1 LTLNLSPAS
10 PNPTGQSP
18 RARKSVHTLAGRLV
32 GASARRPWTV
42 AILVLALCVL
52 ALLYASQNFAM
63 TTDTEA
69 LISSKV
75 SWRRNEAAMD
85 RAFPQ
90 NTDTILVVIGGA
102 TPEMAESAAS
112 RLAAALSADGRA
124 FKHVT
129 RPDGGPFFDREGLL
143 FQSQAE
149 VRATTDQILAAQGF
163 LGPLAA
169 DPSLRGV
176 MTSLSAL
183 ATGVQQGQTS
193 FKAIDSPLRAFTGAL
208 QSVEAGKPTFFSW
221 QAMIAN
227 GAKGLAAP
235 RQRFITVQPKLNYA
249 DLEPGADASDAIRA
263 AAKAL
268 SLDPAHGVTVRLTG
282 SVPLSDEEFASLE
295 DKAWLVG
302 GVMLGAMLLMLWLA
316 VRSVQIVLAILLT
329 TIGGLIV
336 TAALGLLA
344 VGRFNLISV
353 AFIPLFVGLGVD
365 FGIQLSVRFRAE
377 RLDDPAIP
385 ASLIAAADGVGGAL
399 ALAATAIALGFFA
412 FLPTA
417 YVGVSELGVI
427 AGIGM
432 VVALALALTL
442 LPALLVLLRPP
453 LQTQEVGN
461 RALAPVDRF
470 LVERRGWV
478 LWAFAAAMV
487 LSIVSLVW
495 VRFDFNPLHLKN
507 PHGEAMATLN
517 DLMKDPDQS
526 PNTIDVLTPSLAAA
540 DALAKR
546 LSALPEVS
554 QAVTLSNFVP
564 DDQAAKL
571 ALIENAD
578 LLLDPTL
585 NPFDVQPSPSDA
597 DVVASLRQTA
607 SDLAAAASASS
618 DPAALDAKR
627 LASVLN
633 QLAAAAPAVRSRATE
648 ALIPPLNTLL
658 RQLRGLLQAQPET
671 LATLPPAL
679 RADWIASDGRARIQV
694 FPNGNANDNAALVRF
709 SRAVQAAAPNA
720 SGGPI
725 SIEGAGATIAW
736 SFIEAGVLSF
746 AVITLLLLLVLR
758 SFRETLFTL
767 APIVLSI
774 FLTLGSCVV
783 IGQPINF
790 ANIIAFPL
798 LFGVGVAFH
807 IYFVMAWRGG
817 ATDLLQSSLARAVF
831 FSALTTGAAFGS
843 LMLSSHPGTASMGKI
858 LMISLIWTLVCALLF
873 EPALLGPP
881 AARRASKPD

>member
-129 RPDGGPFFDREGLL
+129 RPDGGAFFDREGLL